1 MTTRHTSGFSLI
13 EVILVLALVGV
24 VALFSMGLSLSSISR
39 SAVAQERDL
48 FVSLLLRGARAAAL
62 ANINEQ
68 SHGVKIDNVS
78 KQYTLFEGVTFD
90 PDAGTNRVIPFTSDT
105 IAVTDTTIV
114 FEQRSGDVSAGAGTI
129 TFGSGDQSRNIV
141 INQVGQIDW

>member
-1 MTTRHTSGFSLI
+1 M
-13 EVILVLALVGV
+13 LALVGV

-68 SHGVKIDNVS
+68 SHGVKIDDTN
-78 KQYTLFEGVTFD
+78 KEYTLFEGETFD
-90 PDAGTNRVIPFTSDT
+90 ADAASNRVIPFTSDKVS
-105 IAVTDTTIV
+105 VTDTIIV
-114 FEQRSGDVSAGAGTI
+114 FQQRSGDVTAGAGTI
-129 TFGSGDQSRNIV
+129 IFGSSDQSRSIV